1 MPAHCQSSPTG
12 FPLFVV
18 KNSCLFQGYL
28 SQDTYLIHVYND
40 QVFYS
45 KSAKALEQ
53 VAWRGGGCPIPE
65 DIRGHNGPGSKQPDV
80 DVSVPVH
87 WRAVGLDD
95 L

>member
-1 MPAHCQSSPTG
+1 MNLQDLVNG
-12 FPLFVV
+12 FRAKEGRLRLGTREKLF
-18 KNSCLFQGYL
+18 
-28 SQDTYLIHVYND
+28 YNND
-40 QVFYS
+40 VE
-45 KSAKALEQ
+45 ALEQ

>member
-28 SQDTYLIHVYND
+28 SQDMYLIHVYND

-45 KSAKALEQ
+45 KSAKALDQ
-53 VAWRGGGCPIPE
+53 VAWRGGGSPSLEILKVRL
-65 DIRGHNGPGSKQPDV
+65 DGAMSNLILLW
-80 DVSVPVH
+80 VSLFIA
-87 WRAVGLDD
+87 RELD
-95 L
+95 